1 MHTHG
6 LRTDAL
12 FPDVPQPPEV
22 GYFSI
27 FLGTLGIT
35 FPRIPHPYMV
45 WVRDANSGVGDD
57 LEPGSEVVV
66 ILI

>member
-1 MHTHG
+1 MHIHR

-12 FPDVPQPPEV
+12 FPEVPQHPEV

-27 FLGTLGIT
+27 FLDTLGTT

-45 WVRDANSGVGDD
+45 WVKDANSGVGED